1 MVVAPKGL
9 EALIGTEESRNG
21 VTTQRMSK
29 WPAIHTRVQS
39 AGYVEGQVNIILL
52 HITSRF

>member
-1 MVVAPKGL
+1 MAVAPKGL